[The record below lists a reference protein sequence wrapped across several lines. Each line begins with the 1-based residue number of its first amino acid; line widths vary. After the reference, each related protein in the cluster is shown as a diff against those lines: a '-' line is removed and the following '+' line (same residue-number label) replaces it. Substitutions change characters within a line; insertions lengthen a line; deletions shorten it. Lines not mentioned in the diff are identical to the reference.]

1 MIPIRVVKAVM
12 AFLCSANI
20 YVSRTNVNIGIIKMV
35 RPKSTTGGESSTCH
49 RNTTT
54 MTALNA
60 TEAESEWEFDWDD
73 AEQGN
78 MLGAYFYG
86 YAAGMPLGG
95 FWTTRYGPSRTT
107 LVSMTIGTVLTF
119 LYPFLI
125 TTNYQ
130 VGFAARILLGFA
142 HSPNFP
148 AVQGSWHPWA
158 PITEKTKLVTSMFLG
173 VPAGSLIMSTL
184 GGRLCLWYGW
194 RSVFW
199 FAGIVN
205 VVFVILWFIFV
216 TDTPEEHRLI
226 SEREKAFIIAS
237 RVKQGAKNGKSIPPP
252 IKNFFT
258 SLPMVACWVAH
269 TTSLYA
275 VYCVI
280 LFFPKYLRDIQGFNI
295 KEIGDLAAMPQALV
309 VFVIFGGG
317 FISDKLHARRVPLIK
332 IRRVMNFMGSVVP
345 ALICT
350 CFFFVHCDI
359 VSAMAVMIIV
369 QTLVG
374 LQHPSSKANFNDVV
388 PPYAATAM
396 AIGNTFASIMG
407 FVAPA
412 IAGFLLKTFGN
423 TVAIWNMIWL
433 ICACV
438 LLGGG
443 LFFTFCSSAEPVPWA
458 TDDGVSN
465 DENNDEAVALKK

>member
-1 MIPIRVVKAVM
+1 MIPIRVVKAIM

-20 YVSRTNVNIGIIKMV
+20 YISRTNVNIGIIKMV
-35 RPKSTTGGESSTCH
+35 RPKSSTGGDSSSCH
-49 RNTTT
+49 STNVTTLT
-54 MTALNA
+54 MLNA
-60 TEAESEWEFDWDD
+60 SEAESEWEFDWDD
-73 AEQGN
+73 VQQGN

-95 FWTTRYGPSRTT
+95 FWSNRYGPSRTT
-107 LVSMTIGTVLTF
+107 LVSMAIGTVLTF

-125 TTNYQ
+125 TFNYH

-148 AVQGSWHPWA
+148 VVQGSWHSWA

-173 VPAGSLIMSTL
+173 VPAGSLVMSML
-184 GGRLCLWYGW
+184 GGRLCLWFGW

-199 FAGIVN
+199 FAGVAN
-205 VVFVILWFIFV
+205 VLFVVLWFMFV

-237 RVKQGAKNGKSIPPP
+237 RVKQGAAKDRKKPP

-275 VYCVI
+275 AYCVV
-280 LFFPKYLRDIQGFNI
+280 LFFPKYLSDVQGFNI
-295 KEIGDLAAMPQALV
+295 KDIGDLAAMPQALV
-309 VFVIFGGG
+309 VFIIFGGG
-317 FISDKLHARRVPLIK
+317 FISDKLHARGVELIK

-345 ALICT
+345 ALVWS
-350 CFFFVHCDI
+350 CFFFVRCDI
-359 VSAMAVMIIV
+359 VSAMAIMILGS
-369 QTLVG
+369 TLTG

-396 AIGNTFASIMG
+396 SIGNTFGSIMG

-412 IAGFLLKTFGN
+412 FAGSLLKTFGN
-423 TVAIWNMIWL
+423 TVAIWNIIWL
-433 ICACV
+433 ICAGV
-438 LLGGG
+438 LFGGG
-443 LFFTFCSSAEPVPWA
+443 VFFTCFSSAEPLPWA
-458 TDDGVSN
+458 TDDGIALDDVD
-465 DENNDEAVALKK
+465 DETEALKK